1 MEGHGQLWHFHNP
14 PTSWEH
20 LQRFQ
25 TFEIFWSTNPWLVG
39 GFSPTHL
46 KNMVVKGCCGQDG
59 FDKFVHHPESDVSD
73 NFCFS
78 TFDCFFRDGCE
89 VPIIHRM
96 IRVDAWFFF
105 SNSFGVGFDSSAV
118 PKGKHMYKKKH
129 QNTQKY
135 QINISHL
142 AHQISS
148 CKAFCK
154 RKNPLVFTPLV
165 PNSTPLFPWELA
177 SLQHF
182 GWVFSVNPS
191 ASRWKG
197 HPDHL
202 QMQAFQMSEKMAV
215 KKNHLRVTFHVASK
229 KSLWSC
235 IYIYILIL

>member
-1 MEGHGQLWHFHNP
+1 
-14 PTSWEH
+14 
-20 LQRFQ
+20 
-25 TFEIFWSTNPWLVG
+25 
-39 GFSPTHL
+39 
-46 KNMVVKGCCGQDG
+46 MVVKGCCGQDG

-142 AHQISS
+142 AHPISS

-165 PNSTPLFPWELA
+165 PNSPPLFPVGSLLFPSSTLA
-177 SLQHF
+177 GFFRSIQALQDEKATPTTCK
-182 GWVFSVNPS
+182 GLQATNVVKNPR
-191 ASRWKG
+191 ANNQ
-197 HPDHL
+197 L
-202 QMQAFQMSEKMAV
+202 
-215 KKNHLRVTFHVASK
+215 
-229 KSLWSC
+229 
-235 IYIYILIL
+235 

>member
-1 MEGHGQLWHFHNP
+1 
-14 PTSWEH
+14 
-20 LQRFQ
+20 
-25 TFEIFWSTNPWLVG
+25 
-39 GFSPTHL
+39 
-46 KNMVVKGCCGQDG
+46 MVVKGCCGQDG

-154 RKNPLVFTPLV
+154 RKNPLSLHTFGPKLSS
-165 PNSTPLFPWELA
+165 PPFPFGSLFFPPALWLGL
-177 SLQHF
+177 SL
-182 GWVFSVNPS
+182 VNPS
-191 ASRWKG
+191 ASR
-197 HPDHL
+197 
-202 QMQAFQMSEKMAV
+202 
-215 KKNHLRVTFHVASK
+215 
-229 KSLWSC
+229 
-235 IYIYILIL
+235 